1 MAGKTGVMV
10 ALMREPGETYRVRT
24 ELVDVQRVMLE
35 EKKLPD
41 EFINE
46 RGNGVTQ
53 AFIDWCAPLI
63 GEPLPRLV
71 SLR

>member
-1 MAGKTGVMV
+1 M
-10 ALMREPGETYRVRT
+10 RT
-24 ELVDVQRVMLE
+24 ELVDVHEVMLT

-41 EFINE
+41 AFINE

-53 AFIDWCAPLI
+53 AFIDWCTPLI